1 MGKGKGTV
9 PGAKF
14 KAVKFFRPTQ
24 MSIAMAE
31 AGIIPAPHIIQD
43 RANAALLRQQHDNR
57 NLRPSVPVY
66 Y

>member
-1 MGKGKGTV
+1 MGKEV
-9 PGAKF
+9 QGAKF
-14 KAVKFFRPTQ
+14 KKATRFFRPTE

-43 RANAALLRQQHDNR
+43 RASYALLRHQHDNR

-66 Y
+66 F